1 MAFHHLAV
9 ATSDTRANHLFYTRA
24 MGFRLAKTEANATPE
39 GGWAKHLFYDTGD
52 GEMIAFWELHSDTV
66 RLDDGQSAGISKGM
80 GLPEWVNHI
89 AFHASDLD
97 DLKGRRE
104 RWLEHGYSAL
114 EIDHGW
120 CRSIYTRDPNGNMVE
135 WCTMTRELS
144 DADATEALEI
154 AKSAKPN
161 LAGPGKKPEVY
172 EATVA
177 PLHERESGW

>member
-24 MGFRLAKTEANATPE
+24 MGFQLAKTEANTTPE

-52 GEMIAFWELHSDTV
+52 GEMIAFWELHSDTE
-66 RLDDGQSAGISKGM
+66 RLEDGQSAGISKGM

-97 DLKGRRE
+97 DLKARRE

-135 WCTMTRELS
+135 WCTMTRELG

-154 AKSAKPN
+154 AKSPKPN
-161 LAGPGKKPEVY
+161 LAGPGKPPEVY

-177 PLHERESGW
+177 PLHKREPGW